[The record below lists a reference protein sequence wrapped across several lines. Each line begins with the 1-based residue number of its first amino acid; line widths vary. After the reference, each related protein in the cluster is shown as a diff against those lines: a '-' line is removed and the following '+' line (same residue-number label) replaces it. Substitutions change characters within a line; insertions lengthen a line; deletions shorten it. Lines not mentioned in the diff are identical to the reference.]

1 MTHAFSDVNPVPDP
15 MPDPMNTE
23 RNFERLKSSL
33 VALISHE
40 LRTPLTYISASLE
53 MLEIAYENPEM
64 QAQVPKFLGIIDQG
78 VQQLNTT
85 INELLTFSEL
95 ESTPTQPQRNLVQRT
110 DVKVLVLGV
119 VNVLRDTYQAKKQV
133 FEISIQD
140 ELPNVMVDPS
150 KLSEVVLQLLSN
162 AIKFTPEKGHVR
174 ILVMEQYK
182 KIHLLISDTGP
193 GISEEVQA
201 LIFDPFYQSENYL
214 IREKGG
220 LGLGLTLVQ
229 RLCQAMG
236 ASLEM
241 SSELTGYSGT
251 NFSVWLPLFEDEQ
264 LSEEKFRETLA
275 QMQDAHV
282 QKDRELSRLKS
293 QLVKYTQDLHQ
304 AYQSNEQQQS
314 QLETIYVDVMEGF
327 AAAMQV
333 RDPFMRGRSQRM
345 AAYAG
350 LFAQSLAL
358 PEAQCHILEQACL
371 LCDIGYLGISD
382 EVLQKAETHQLSE
395 DEKAHIQTHPQI
407 AAHMLSQIKAFAPV
421 VPVILYHHENVDG
434 TGYPNGV
441 SGDEI
446 PHLSRIVRIVDAFDA
461 MTSDRAYRPR
471 FTPDYAI
478 REIQRYAGSQFDAE
492 LVTLFTELWEE
503 KKGHMQQFMQDTHL
517 LLEPKSKDGTR

>member
-1 MTHAFSDVNPVPDP
+1 MTQPFSDANS
-15 MPDPMNTE
+15 
-23 RNFERLKSSL
+23 FERLKSSL
-33 VALISHE
+33 VSLVSHE

-95 ESTPTQPQRNLVQRT
+95 ESTSSEPRSNLVQST
-110 DVKVLVLGV
+110 DVKALVLGV
-119 VNVLRDTYQAKKQV
+119 VNILRDTYQAKKQV

-140 ELPNVMVDPS
+140 DLPNVMVDS
-150 KLSEVVLQLLSN
+150 GKLSEVVLQLLSN
-162 AIKFTPEKGHVR
+162 AIKFTPEEGHVR

-182 KIHLLISDTGP
+182 KLHLLISDTGP
-193 GISEEVQA
+193 GIPEEVQS
-201 LIFDPFYQSENYL
+201 LIFDPFYQKENYL

-229 RLCQAMG
+229 RLCQAIG
-236 ASLEM
+236 ATLEM
-241 SSELTGYSGT
+241 STELTGYSGT
-251 NFSVWLPLFEDEQ
+251 NFSVWLPLYEEEQ
-264 LSEEKFRETLA
+264 LSEKKFRETLA

-282 QKDRELSRLKS
+282 QKDQELSRLKS

-304 AYQSNEQQQS
+304 AYQSNDQKQS
-314 QLETIYVDVMEGF
+314 QLEGIYVDVMEGF
-327 AAAMQV
+327 AAAMQA

-345 AAYAG
+345 AAYAR
-350 LFAQSLAL
+350 LFAQNLAL
-358 PEAQCHILEQACL
+358 PEAQCLILEQACL

-395 DEKAHIQTHPQI
+395 SEKAHIQTHPQI
-407 AAHMLSQIKAFAPV
+407 AAQMLSQIKAFEPV
-421 VPVILYHHENVDG
+421 VPIILYHHENVDG
-434 TGYPNGV
+434 TGYPNSV
-441 SGDEI
+441 AGDAI
-446 PHLSRIVRIVDAFDA
+446 PHLSRIVRIIDAFDA

-478 REIQRYAGSQFDAE
+478 QEIQRYAGSQFDSE
-492 LVTLFTELWEE
+492 LVTLFTDLWEE
-503 KKGHMQQFMQDTHL
+503 KKVPMQQLMQDSHL
-517 LLEPKSKDGTR
+517 LSEPNAKDGKR